1 MQGFNMKG
9 FTKQKGVAGIIFVSF
24 LPILI
29 ITFSFS
35 VGYTQRLLAHSKIEE
50 AAEVASLALIASPG
64 KDNKDD
70 QDYAQRIVDLYITDN
85 ISDIEISVSTKKCE
99 YKDGCVQRNNELS
112 PFADFT
118 VVATAEH
125 DSWISHNEIGVEP
138 KFKVSGDSI
147 TRKYLPQ
154 PVDIYFI
161 LDTSQ
166 SMSNPWY
173 GERNKTQIQVV
184 KDTITRVVKELEN
197 FKTGPD
203 KKSRVALLTYNAY
216 NAKFDK
222 GAGRVKLYDYAS
234 EFSHTEASFQSI
246 VDKMFEENVDA
257 QKVYHA
263 NYYNQARD
271 IPLTVDYKEFINIL
285 NSNKVMPARGGGTD
299 SWLGLIAA
307 AKEADKVKKE
317 DRNPEQVFIFLS
329 DGADTDVRFPDEI
342 QRSRA
347 YRTKYDVVTK
357 RYEDA
362 YGNVQ
367 YQQVYDKF
375 LKSLVSEHGLC
386 ESLKKRISSKE
397 NKFQSEHAKLEGEK
411 TKVTMGVI
419 GVNYNVQKD
428 DGFGECVGEKNIYH
442 AKNGKDVYKYILNL
456 INEETGRLKD

>member
-1 MQGFNMKG
+1 MKG

-166 SMSNPWY
+166 SMSNLWY

-246 VDKMFEENVDA
+246 VDKMFEENVEA

-271 IPLTVDYKEFINIL
+271 IPLTVDYQDFINIL

-342 QRSRA
+342 QRSRT
-347 YRTKYDVVTK
+347 YRSKYDVVTK

>member
-1 MQGFNMKG
+1 MKG

-24 LPILI
+24 LPILM

-118 VVATAEH
+118 VVATSEH
-125 DSWISHNEIGVEP
+125 DSWIPHNEIGVEP

-166 SMSNPWY
+166 SMSNIWY
-173 GERNKTQIQVV
+173 GERNKTQMQVV

-216 NAKFDK
+216 NVKYDNNDRKLKF
-222 GAGRVKLYDYAS
+222 YDYAS

-246 VDKMFEENVDA
+246 VDKMFEKNVDA

-271 IPLTVDYKEFINIL
+271 IPLTVNYQEFINIL

-342 QRSRA
+342 QRDSA
-347 YRTKYDVVTK
+347 YRSKYDVVTK

-375 LKSLVSEHGLC
+375 LKSLVGEHGLC
-386 ESLKKRISSKE
+386 ESLKKRISSKA

>member
-1 MQGFNMKG
+1 MKG

-50 AAEVASLALIASPG
+50 AAEVASLALSASPG

>member
-1 MQGFNMKG
+1 MKG

>member
-1 MQGFNMKG
+1 MKG

-118 VVATAEH
+118 VVATSEH

-166 SMSNPWY
+166 SMSNIWY
-173 GERNKTQIQVV
+173 GERNKTQMQVV

-216 NAKFDK
+216 NVKYDNNDRKLKF
-222 GAGRVKLYDYAS
+222 YDYAS

-246 VDKMFEENVDA
+246 VDKMFEKNVDA

-271 IPLTVDYKEFINIL
+271 IPLTVNYQEFINIL

-342 QRSRA
+342 QRDSA
-347 YRTKYDVVTK
+347 YRSKYDVVTK

-375 LKSLVSEHGLC
+375 LKSLVGEHGLC
-386 ESLKKRISSKE
+386 ESLKKRISSKA

>member
-166 SMSNPWY
+166 SMSNIWY
-173 GERNKTQIQVV
+173 GERNKTQMQVV

-216 NAKFDK
+216 NVKYDNNDRKLKF
-222 GAGRVKLYDYAS
+222 YDYAS

-246 VDKMFEENVDA
+246 VDKMFEKNVDA

-271 IPLTVDYKEFINIL
+271 IPLTVNYQEFINIL

-317 DRNPEQVFIFLS
+317 
-329 DGADTDVRFPDEI
+329 
-342 QRSRA
+342 
-347 YRTKYDVVTK
+347 
-357 RYEDA
+357 
-362 YGNVQ
+362 
-367 YQQVYDKF
+367 
-375 LKSLVSEHGLC
+375 
-386 ESLKKRISSKE
+386 
-397 NKFQSEHAKLEGEK
+397 
-411 TKVTMGVI
+411 
-419 GVNYNVQKD
+419 
-428 DGFGECVGEKNIYH
+428 
-442 AKNGKDVYKYILNL
+442 
-456 INEETGRLKD
+456 

>member
-1 MQGFNMKG
+1 MKG

-173 GERNKTQIQVV
+173 GERNKTQMQVV

-271 IPLTVDYKEFINIL
+271 IPLTVDYQDFINIL

-347 YRTKYDVVTK
+347 YRSKYDVVTK

-375 LKSLVSEHGLC
+375 LKSLVGEHGLC

>member
-1 MQGFNMKG
+1 MNR
-9 FTKQKGVAGIIFVSF
+9 FTKQKGVAGIIFLSF

-64 KDNKDD
+64 KDNQEDK
-70 QDYAQRIVDLYITDN
+70 DYAQRIVDLYITDN
-85 ISDIEISVSTKKCE
+85 ISDIQINVSTKKCE
-99 YKDGCVQRNNELS
+99 YKDGCVQKANELS

-118 VVATAEH
+118 VVATSEH

-166 SMSNPWY
+166 SMSNLWY
-173 GERNKTQIQVV
+173 GQNNKTQM
-184 KDTITRVVKELEN
+184 RVVKETITKVVEDLKD
-197 FKTGPD
+197 FKTGSD
-203 KKSRVALLTYNAY
+203 KKSRVALLTYSAY
-216 NAKFDK
+216 NAKYDK
-222 GAGRVKLYDYAS
+222 SGHKVKLYDYAS
-234 EFSHTEASFQSI
+234 EFSHTEKSFQSI
-246 VDKMFEENVDA
+246 VDKMFDQVTDEA
-257 QKVYHA
+257 KVYRP
-263 NYYNQARD
+263 NDYNQARD
-271 IPLTVDYKEFINIL
+271 IPITDNYQEFINIL
-285 NSNKVMPARGGGTD
+285 NSNKIMPARGSGTN

-329 DGADTDVRFPDEI
+329 DGGDTDPSFPDHLH
-342 QRSRA
+342 RNST
-347 YRTKYDVVTK
+347 YRNKYHVVT
-357 RYEDA
+357 RTYEDR
-362 YGNVQ
+362 YGRTQ
-367 YQQVYDKF
+367 YYQVYDKF
-375 LKSLVSEHGLC
+375 LKSLVSDHNLC
-386 ESLKKRISSKE
+386 EQLKKRISSKE

-428 DGFGECVGEKNIYH
+428 DGFGDCVGKKNIYH

>member
-166 SMSNPWY
+166 SMSNIWY
-173 GERNKTQIQVV
+173 GERNKTQMQVV

-216 NAKFDK
+216 NVKYDNNDRKLKF
-222 GAGRVKLYDYAS
+222 YDYAS

-246 VDKMFEENVDA
+246 VDKMFEKNVDA

-271 IPLTVDYKEFINIL
+271 IPLTVNYQEFINIL

-342 QRSRA
+342 QRDSA
-347 YRTKYDVVTK
+347 YRSKYDVVTK

-375 LKSLVSEHGLC
+375 LKSLVGEHGLC
-386 ESLKKRISSKE
+386 ESLKKRISSKA

-442 AKNGKDVYKYILNL
+442 A
-456 INEETGRLKD
+456 

>member
-1 MQGFNMKG
+1 MKG

-173 GERNKTQIQVV
+173 GERNKTQMQVV

-271 IPLTVDYKEFINIL
+271 IPLTVDYQDFINIL

-347 YRTKYDVVTK
+347 YRSKYDVVTK

>member
-1 MQGFNMKG
+1 MKG

-166 SMSNPWY
+166 SMSHPWY
-173 GERNKTQIQVV
+173 GERNKTQMQVV

-271 IPLTVDYKEFINIL
+271 IPLTVDYQDFINIL
-285 NSNKVMPARGGGTD
+285 NSNKVIPARGGGTD

-347 YRTKYDVVTK
+347 YRSKYDVVTK

>member
-118 VVATAEH
+118 VVATSEH

-166 SMSNPWY
+166 SMSNIWY
-173 GERNKTQIQVV
+173 GERNKTQMQVV

-216 NAKFDK
+216 NVKYDNNDRKLKF
-222 GAGRVKLYDYAS
+222 YDYAS

-246 VDKMFEENVDA
+246 VDKMFEKNVDA

-271 IPLTVDYKEFINIL
+271 IPLTVNYQEFINIL

-342 QRSRA
+342 QRDSA
-347 YRTKYDVVTK
+347 YRSKYDVVTK

-375 LKSLVSEHGLC
+375 LKSLVGEHGLC

>member
-1 MQGFNMKG
+1 MKC

-173 GERNKTQIQVV
+173 GERNKTQMQVV

-271 IPLTVDYKEFINIL
+271 IPLTVDYQDFINIL

-347 YRTKYDVVTK
+347 YRSKYDVVTK

>member
-1 MQGFNMKG
+1 MKG

-85 ISDIEISVSTKKCE
+85 ISDIEISVSTIKCE

-173 GERNKTQIQVV
+173 GERNKTQMQVV

-271 IPLTVDYKEFINIL
+271 IPLTVDYQDFINIL

-347 YRTKYDVVTK
+347 YRSKYDVVTK

-375 LKSLVSEHGLC
+375 LKSLVGEHGLC

>member
-1 MQGFNMKG
+1 MKG

-166 SMSNPWY
+166 SMSNIWY
-173 GERNKTQIQVV
+173 GERNKTQMQVV

-216 NAKFDK
+216 NVKYDNNDRKLKF
-222 GAGRVKLYDYAS
+222 YDYAS

-246 VDKMFEENVDA
+246 VDKMFEKNVDA

-271 IPLTVDYKEFINIL
+271 IPLTVNYQEFINIL

-342 QRSRA
+342 QRDSA
-347 YRTKYDVVTK
+347 YRSKYDVVTK

-375 LKSLVSEHGLC
+375 LKSLVGEHGLC
-386 ESLKKRISSKE
+386 ESLKKRISSKA

-411 TKVTMGVI
+411 TKVTMGV
-419 GVNYNVQKD
+419 
-428 DGFGECVGEKNIYH
+428 
-442 AKNGKDVYKYILNL
+442 
-456 INEETGRLKD
+456 

>member
-1 MQGFNMKG
+1 MKG

-166 SMSNPWY
+166 SMSNIWY
-173 GERNKTQIQVV
+173 GERNKTQMQVV

-216 NAKFDK
+216 NVKYDNNDRKLKF
-222 GAGRVKLYDYAS
+222 YDYAS

-246 VDKMFEENVDA
+246 VDKMFEKNVDA

-271 IPLTVDYKEFINIL
+271 IPLTVNYQEFINIL

-342 QRSRA
+342 QRDSA
-347 YRTKYDVVTK
+347 YRSKYDVVTK

-375 LKSLVSEHGLC
+375 LKSLVGEHGLC

>member
-1 MQGFNMKG
+1 MKG

-166 SMSNPWY
+166 SMSNLWY

-246 VDKMFEENVDA
+246 VDKMFEENVEA

-271 IPLTVDYKEFINIL
+271 IPLTVDYQDFINIL

-342 QRSRA
+342 QRSRT
-347 YRTKYDVVTK
+347 YRSKYDVVTK

-456 INEETGRLKD
+456 INEETGRLKG

>member
-1 MQGFNMKG
+1 MKR
-9 FTKQKGVAGIIFVSF
+9 FTKQKGVAGIIFVSI

-64 KDNKDD
+64 KDNKAD

-85 ISDIEISVSTKKCE
+85 ISDIQINVSTTKCE
-99 YKDGCVQRNNELS
+99 YKDGCVQKANELS

-118 VVATAEH
+118 VVATSEH
-125 DSWISHNEIGVEP
+125 DSWISHDEIGVEP

-166 SMSNPWY
+166 SMSNPWR
-173 GERNKTQIQVV
+173 GERNKTQMQVV
-184 KDTITRVVKELEN
+184 KETIIKVVNELKD

-203 KKSRVALLTYNAY
+203 KKSRVALLTYNNY
-216 NAKFDK
+216 NVKYDTSTRKLKF
-222 GAGRVKLYDYAS
+222 YDYAS
-234 EFSHTEASFQSI
+234 DFSHTEASFQSI
-246 VDKMFEENVDA
+246 VDKMFDQSVDEIN
-257 QKVYHA
+257 VYHS
-263 NYYNQARD
+263 NYYDQARD
-271 IPLTVDYKEFINIL
+271 IPITDKYQDFINIL
-285 NSNKVMPARGGGTD
+285 DSNKVMPVRGGGTE

-329 DGADTDVRFPDEI
+329 DGADTDVKFPDDLHKNNDYKN
-342 QRSRA
+342 R
-347 YRTKYDVVTK
+347 YDVVEK
-357 RYEDA
+357 KYEDA
-362 YGNVQ
+362 DGYTQ
-367 YQQVYDKF
+367 YEEVYDNF
-375 LKSLVSEHGLC
+375 LKSLATEHNLC
-386 ESLKKRISSKE
+386 EQLKQRISSKE
-397 NKFQSEHAKLEGEK
+397 NKFQSENAKLAGEK

-419 GVNYNVQKD
+419 GVNYVVEKD
-428 DGFGECVGEKNIYH
+428 DGFGDCVGEKNIYH
-442 AKNGKDVYKYILNL
+442 ARNGKDVYKYILNL

>member
-1 MQGFNMKG
+1 MKG

-85 ISDIEISVSTKKCE
+85 ISDIEISVSTIKCE

-173 GERNKTQIQVV
+173 GERNKTQMQVV

-271 IPLTVDYKEFINIL
+271 IPLTVDYQDFINIL

-347 YRTKYDVVTK
+347 YRSKYDVVTK

>member
-271 IPLTVDYKEFINIL
+271 IPLTVDYQEFINIL

-347 YRTKYDVVTK
+347 YRSKYDVVTK

>member
-1 MQGFNMKG
+1 MKG

-173 GERNKTQIQVV
+173 GERNKTQMQVV

-271 IPLTVDYKEFINIL
+271 IPLTVDYQGFINIL

-347 YRTKYDVVTK
+347 YRSKYDVVTK

>member
-1 MQGFNMKG
+1 MKG

-173 GERNKTQIQVV
+173 GERNKTQMQVV

-271 IPLTVDYKEFINIL
+271 IPLTVDYQDFIKIL

-342 QRSRA
+342 QRSRT
-347 YRTKYDVVTK
+347 YRSKYDVVTK

>member
-85 ISDIEISVSTKKCE
+85 INDIEISVSTKKCE

-166 SMSNPWY
+166 SMSNIWY
-173 GERNKTQIQVV
+173 GERNKTQMQVV

-216 NAKFDK
+216 NVKYDNNDRKLKF
-222 GAGRVKLYDYAS
+222 YDYAS

-246 VDKMFEENVDA
+246 VDKMFEKNVDA

-271 IPLTVDYKEFINIL
+271 IPLTVNYQEFINIL

-342 QRSRA
+342 QRDSA
-347 YRTKYDVVTK
+347 YRSKYDVVTK
-357 RYEDA
+357 RYKDA

-375 LKSLVSEHGLC
+375 LKSLVGEHGLC
-386 ESLKKRISSKE
+386 ESLKKRISSKA

-428 DGFGECVGEKNIYH
+428 DGFGECVGEKN
-442 AKNGKDVYKYILNL
+442 
-456 INEETGRLKD
+456 

>member
-1 MQGFNMKG
+1 MKG

-118 VVATAEH
+118 VVATSEH

-166 SMSNPWY
+166 SMSNIWY
-173 GERNKTQIQVV
+173 GERNKTQMQVV

-197 FKTGPD
+197 FKTGPG

-216 NAKFDK
+216 NVKYDNNDRKLKF
-222 GAGRVKLYDYAS
+222 YDYAS

-246 VDKMFEENVDA
+246 VDKMFEKNVDA

-271 IPLTVDYKEFINIL
+271 IPLTVNYQEFINIL

-347 YRTKYDVVTK
+347 YRSKYDVVTK

>member
-1 MQGFNMKG
+1 MKG

-173 GERNKTQIQVV
+173 GERNKTQMQVV

-271 IPLTVDYKEFINIL
+271 IPLTVDYQDFINIL

-342 QRSRA
+342 QRSRT
-347 YRTKYDVVTK
+347 YR
-357 RYEDA
+357 
-362 YGNVQ
+362 
-367 YQQVYDKF
+367 
-375 LKSLVSEHGLC
+375 
-386 ESLKKRISSKE
+386 SK
-397 NKFQSEHAKLEGEK
+397 
-411 TKVTMGVI
+411 
-419 GVNYNVQKD
+419 
-428 DGFGECVGEKNIYH
+428 
-442 AKNGKDVYKYILNL
+442 
-456 INEETGRLKD
+456 

>member
-1 MQGFNMKG
+1 MKG

-125 DSWISHNEIGVEP
+125 NSWISHNEIGVEP

-173 GERNKTQIQVV
+173 GERNKTQMQVV

-271 IPLTVDYKEFINIL
+271 IPLTVDYQDFINIL

-347 YRTKYDVVTK
+347 YRSKYDVVTK

-375 LKSLVSEHGLC
+375 LKSLVGEHGLC

>member
-1 MQGFNMKG
+1 MKSL
-9 FTKQKGVAGIIFVSF
+9 TTQKGVAGIIFLSF
-24 LPILI
+24 LPILV

-35 VGYTQRLLAHSKIEE
+35 VAYTQRLLAHSKIEE

-64 KDNKDD
+64 KDNKED

-85 ISDIEISVSTKKCE
+85 ISDIQINVSTKKCE
-99 YKDGCVQRNNELS
+99 YKDGCVQKANELS
-112 PFADFT
+112 PFSDFT
-118 VVATAEH
+118 VVATSEH
-125 DSWISHNEIGVEP
+125 ESWISHNEIGVEP

-173 GERNKTQIQVV
+173 GEQNKTQMRVV
-184 KDTITRVVKELEN
+184 KDTITKVVKDLKN
-197 FKTGPD
+197 FKTGAN

-216 NAKFDK
+216 NAKYDESVGK
-222 GAGRVKLYDYAS
+222 VKLYDYAS
-234 EFSHTEASFQSI
+234 EFSHTEKSFQSI
-246 VDKMFEENVDA
+246 VDKMFDQVTDET
-257 QKVYHA
+257 KVHRP

-271 IPLTVDYKEFINIL
+271 IPITDNYQEFISIL
-285 NSNKVMPARGGGTD
+285 NSNKIMPAKGGGTN

-307 AKEADKVKKE
+307 AKEAHKVKKE

-329 DGADTDVRFPDEI
+329 DGGDTDPRFPDDLH
-342 QRSRA
+342 RDST
-347 YRTKYDVVTK
+347 YRKKYHVVT
-357 RYEDA
+357 RTYEDD
-362 YGNVQ
+362 YGRTQ
-367 YQQVYDKF
+367 YYQVYDKF
-375 LKSLVSEHGLC
+375 LKSLVSDHNLC
-386 ESLKKRISSKE
+386 EQLKKRISSKE

-428 DGFGECVGEKNIYH
+428 DGFGDCVGKKNIYH

>member
-125 DSWISHNEIGVEP
+125 NSWISHNEIGVEP

-173 GERNKTQIQVV
+173 GERNKTQMQVV

-271 IPLTVDYKEFINIL
+271 IPLTVDYQDFINIL

-347 YRTKYDVVTK
+347 YRSKYDVVTK

-375 LKSLVSEHGLC
+375 LKSLVGEHGLC

>member
-1 MQGFNMKG
+1 MKG

-173 GERNKTQIQVV
+173 GERNKTQMQVV

-216 NAKFDK
+216 NVKYDNNDRKLKF
-222 GAGRVKLYDYAS
+222 YDYAS

-246 VDKMFEENVDA
+246 VDKMFEKNVDA

-271 IPLTVDYKEFINIL
+271 IPLTVNYQEFINIL

-342 QRSRA
+342 QRDSA
-347 YRTKYDVVTK
+347 YRSKYDVVTK

-375 LKSLVSEHGLC
+375 LKSLVGEHGLC
-386 ESLKKRISSKE
+386 ESLKKRISSKA

>member
-1 MQGFNMKG
+1 MKG

-173 GERNKTQIQVV
+173 GERNKTQMQVV

-234 EFSHTEASFQSI
+234 EFSHTEASFESI
-246 VDKMFEENVDA
+246 VDKMFDKSVVE
-257 QKVYHA
+257 QKPHYA
-263 NYYNQARD
+263 SDYNKSQD
-271 IPLTVDYKEFINIL
+271 IPLTDKYQEFIDIL
-285 NSNKVMPARGGGTD
+285 NSNKVMPARGGGTQ

-317 DRNPEQVFIFLS
+317 DRNPEQVFIILS
-329 DGADTDVRFPDEI
+329 DGADTDVQFPMGLNRN
-342 QRSRA
+342 RS
-347 YRTKYDVVTK
+347 YRDKYDVVTK
-357 RYEDA
+357 YYVD
-362 YGNVQ
+362 Q
-367 YQQVYDKF
+367 YDGRTYYYQVYDKF
-375 LKSLVSEHGLC
+375 LKSLVGEHGLC
-386 ESLKKRISSKE
+386 ESIKNRISSKE

>member
-1 MQGFNMKG
+1 MKRFN
-9 FTKQKGVAGIIFVSF
+9 KQKGVAGIIFLSF

-64 KDNKDD
+64 KDNQEDK
-70 QDYAQRIVDLYITDN
+70 DYAQRIVDLYITDN
-85 ISDIEISVSTKKCE
+85 ISDIQINVSTKKCE
-99 YKDGCVQRNNELS
+99 YKDGCVQKANELS

-118 VVATAEH
+118 VTAISEH

-166 SMSNPWY
+166 SMSNLWH
-173 GERNKTQIQVV
+173 GQNNKTQMQVV
-184 KDTITRVVKELEN
+184 KETITKVVKDLKN
-197 FKTGPD
+197 FKTGED

-216 NAKFDK
+216 NAKYDK
-222 GAGRVKLYDYAS
+222 NEHKVKLYNYAS
-234 EFSHTEASFQSI
+234 DFSHTDASFQSI
-246 VDKMFEENVDA
+246 VDKMFDQTFDEKTPYFASD
-257 QKVYHA
+257 
-263 NYYNQARD
+263 YNKSQD
-271 IPLTVDYKEFINIL
+271 IPLTDKYEEFIRIL
-285 NSNKVMPARGGGTD
+285 NSHKVTPAEGGGTE

-317 DRNPEQVFIFLS
+317 ERNPEQVFIFLS
-329 DGADTDVRFPDEI
+329 DGADTDVRFPKGL
-342 QRSRA
+342 
-347 YRTKYDVVTK
+347 YRNSTYRNKYHVVTRTYK
-357 RYEDA
+357 DY
-362 YGNVQ
+362 YGRTQ
-367 YQQVYDKF
+367 YYQVYDSF
-375 LKSLVSEHGLC
+375 LESLVREHNLC
-386 ESLKKRISSKE
+386 ERLKTRISNKE

-419 GVNYNVQKD
+419 GVNYNVKKD
-428 DGFGECVGEKNIYH
+428 DGFGDCVGEKNIYH

>member
-173 GERNKTQIQVV
+173 GERNKTQMQVV

-271 IPLTVDYKEFINIL
+271 IPLTVDYQDFINIL

-347 YRTKYDVVTK
+347 YRSKYDVVTK

>member
-1 MQGFNMKG
+1 MKG

-173 GERNKTQIQVV
+173 GERNKTQMQVV

-222 GAGRVKLYDYAS
+222 GASRVKLYDYAS

-271 IPLTVDYKEFINIL
+271 IPLTVDYQDFINIL

-347 YRTKYDVVTK
+347 YRSKYDVVTK

>member
-118 VVATAEH
+118 VVATSEH

-166 SMSNPWY
+166 SMSNIWY
-173 GERNKTQIQVV
+173 GERNKTQMQVV

-216 NAKFDK
+216 NVKYDNNDRKLKF
-222 GAGRVKLYDYAS
+222 YDYAS

-246 VDKMFEENVDA
+246 VDKMFEKNVDA

-271 IPLTVDYKEFINIL
+271 IPLTVNYQEFINIL

-342 QRSRA
+342 QRDSA
-347 YRTKYDVVTK
+347 YRSKYDVVTK

-375 LKSLVSEHGLC
+375 LKSLVGEHGLC
-386 ESLKKRISSKE
+386 ESLKKRISSKA